1 MNINYYIEE
10 VYNKVRWGD
19 IEYKG
24 RIGNSHY
31 FCNDEQEVCYN
42 ILMESISVAEF
53 TNNGKEWVL
62 YLDKNNVDQGIVE
75 YNEYLF
81 SSFLELII
89 DMVINDSEITRMN
102 NELNDYIQKELFERA
117 SKQRDVIN
125 NIKIIRSKL

>member
-10 VYNKVRWGD
+10 VYNKLRWGD

-24 RIGNSHY
+24 RVGNSHY
-31 FCNDEQEVCYN
+31 FCNDQQEVCYS
-42 ILMESISVAEF
+42 ILMESISIAEF

-62 YLDKNNVDQGIVE
+62 YLDKNNVDKGIVE

-81 SSFLELII
+81 NSFLELII
-89 DMVINDSEITRMN
+89 EMSIDESEIERMN
-102 NELNDYIQKELFERA
+102 NELENYIQREQFESA